1 MASVQSKHRDNR
13 QQLFEPPGR
22 VRALGVDSANEYVT
36 FNRKTGHNCGL
47 QHDEV
52 AEVPPVK
59 QRGAWQ
65 PAFRQAGELR

>member
-36 FNRKTGHNCGL
+36 FNRKTGHDCGL

-52 AEVPPVK
+52 AEVPRLNNLG
-59 QRGAWQ
+59 RGSPLSAKL
-65 PAFRQAGELR
+65 EN